1 MILANENNINN
12 NEQGKI
18 EIHGNI
24 DENLINFEPEMANQA
39 LKLPL
44 KEVAKLV
51 PDFDGNNIP
60 LDKYIEK
67 LKQAKKII
75 AENDE
80 QNLIQILKIKLK
92 GETYKALAHVDIAN
106 IETFIETLRKLYPST
121 DNIYALYG
129 KLTQQIQGSDEDVLH
144 FVNKLRVLNGLM
156 QRMVGLSLK
165 L

>member
-1 MILANENNINN
+1 MILDNENNINN
-12 NEQGKI
+12 NEQGEI

-24 DENLINFEPEMANQA
+24 DENLINFEPEIANHA

-60 LDKYIEK
+60 LDEYIEK

-92 GETYKALAHVDIAN
+92 GETYKALARVDIAN
-106 IETFIETLRKLYPST
+106 IETFIQTLRKLYPST
-121 DNIYALYG
+121 IPICMHYME
-129 KLTQQIQGSDEDVLH
+129 S
-144 FVNKLRVLNGLM
+144 
-156 QRMVGLSLK
+156 
-165 L
+165 